1 MIASPVMAVALAIA
15 AASATAAPPPEAVD
29 LTGHQAEAG
38 KVFPYIEHFLK
49 MAPADHTDY
58 TVAYYFRRDGKP
70 AGDAGAILT
79 DGTTRVSLPVNADG
93 RFLTLPTLAEVQ
105 NHDMVSFNASSG
117 TKMKVRIG
125 LAPLAAPALNMDAGA
140 LTRAI
145 WQANSAIHH
154 LVGPF
159 SVAVPRLRSALFD
172 SAEGGAAVMADGTT
186 VPLPLKKDG
195 PYYDPS
201 KIRNAVNLTFTK
213 AAVHIDIQP

>member
-1 MIASPVMAVALAIA
+1 MIASPFMAVALAVA
-15 AASATAAPPPEAVD
+15 AASAAAPAPEAVD

-49 MAPADHTDY
+49 MPAAEHTDY

-70 AGDAGAILT
+70 AGDAGAVLT
-79 DGTTRVSLPVNADG
+79 DGATRIPLPVNADG

-105 NHDMVSFNASSG
+105 NHDMVSFNNPGGA
-117 TKMKVRIG
+117 KMKVRIG
-125 LAPLAAPALNMDAGA
+125 LAPIAAPALNMDAGA
-140 LTRAI
+140 MARAI
-145 WQANSAIHH
+145 WQANTAIHH
-154 LVGPF
+154 LVGPL
-159 SVAVPRLRSALFD
+159 SLAVPRLKSVLFD

-195 PYYDPS
+195 PYFDPS